1 MKISKLTHRAFSL
14 LFTLALTVPAA
25 FGQLA
30 VRGETIWTMT
40 GEPITNGVVLIKDG
54 KIERVGTAAQVQ
66 VPAGYRTIT
75 AKVVT
80 PGLIDARCDA
90 VCAEIQRLPVRKLAV
105 AHAAPAACAAD
116 EIARPVSASS
126 HRIFASGKRSQI
138 VSPLFT
144 GRSGRVE
151 TFITLPPTRTVTSTG
166 PVTSGGRRLTASGSI
181 ASSASTSRTASTAPR
196 LPAGPSRSRAR
207 TARAPPPAS

>member
-40 GEPITNGVVLIKDG
+40 GEPITNGVVLIRDG

-75 AKVVT
+75 AKV
-80 PGLIDARCDA
+80 
-90 VCAEIQRLPVRKLAV
+90 
-105 AHAAPAACAAD
+105 
-116 EIARPVSASS
+116 
-126 HRIFASGKRSQI
+126 
-138 VSPLFT
+138 
-144 GRSGRVE
+144 
-151 TFITLPPTRTVTSTG
+151 
-166 PVTSGGRRLTASGSI
+166 
-181 ASSASTSRTASTAPR
+181 ASSACGRYRSAEPCDRGTVIRIGRAACREHRAASIWTGCPRTIGVYAEAQHPSSSRLGGRAGGNPR
-196 LPAGPSRSRAR
+196 F
-207 TARAPPPAS
+207 